1 MGAER
6 RGESASAAI
15 AGALLFL
22 LTALLGLQPLATDLY
37 LPSLPAIGTQFDAAP
52 IAVQSTLSVF
62 MLAFAVFQ
70 LVVGPMSD
78 RFGRRPIVLGG
89 VAMFVLASIAGAA
102 APSLGWLIAARLV
115 QAIGVCSAV
124 LCARAI
130 VRDLYAPEPGMR
142 VLARV
147 MGWMGVVTLL
157 GPVAGGAL
165 QSLFG
170 WRATF
175 ATLAAIGLIV
185 LLVAARVLDETN
197 THRNARA
204 THPGELVANYLSI
217 ARSATF
223 RANAL
228 VATASYMSLFSFISG
243 SSFLLIEVLAMPPAL
258 FGVAFGGITLGFMT
272 GTLLARRFQALLGIA
287 GTAAAG
293 GVVSMIAGWTM
304 AALALAGVEQVAAIV
319 VPMFF
324 MLIGHGLVQPSGQI
338 GAISGFP
345 RNTGAAAALLGFAM
359 FISAAIAAWWVGAS
373 HDGTTLPLA
382 LTVAAITTLTAAS
395 GVRLLHAERRNG
407 ASGTTPAQ
415 PAAQAPS
422 PTPKTALAPAPA
434 PAAGTSA
441 APAQPSND

>member
-1 MGAER
+1 MGADR

-15 AGALLFL
+15 AGATLFL
-22 LTALLGLQPLATDLY
+22 LTALLGLQPLSTDLY
-37 LPSLPAIGTQFDAAP
+37 LPSLPAIGTQFGAAP

-70 LVVGPMSD
+70 LIVGPMSD

-89 VAMFVLASIAGAA
+89 LAMFVLASIAGAA
-102 APSLGWLIAARLV
+102 AQSLGWLIAARLV
-115 QAIGVCSAV
+115 QAIGVCCTV
-124 LCARAI
+124 LGARAI

-147 MGWMGVVTLL
+147 MGWMGVVTLG

-175 ATLAAIGLIV
+175 ATLAALGLIV
-185 LLVAARVLDETN
+185 LLTAARVLDETN
-197 THRNARA
+197 THRNPRA
-204 THPGELVANYLSI
+204 TRPSELLANYVSI
-217 ARSATF
+217 AGSATF
-223 RANAL
+223 RAYAL

-258 FGVAFGGITLGFMT
+258 FGVAFGGVTLGFVT
-272 GTLLARRFQALLGIA
+272 GTLLARRFQTRLGIV

-293 GVVSMIAGWTM
+293 GIVSMISGWTT

-324 MLIGHGLVQPSGQI
+324 MLLGHGLVQPSGQM
-338 GAISGFP
+338 GAISEFP
-345 RNTGAAAALLGFAM
+345 RKAGAAAALLGFTM
-359 FISAAIAAWWVGAS
+359 FIAAAISGWWVGAIN
-373 HDGTTLPLA
+373 DGTTLPLA

-395 GVRLLHAERRNG
+395 GVRLLRAERRNAG
-407 ASGTTPAQ
+407 SGTVT
-415 PAAQAPS
+415 S
-422 PTPKTALAPAPA
+422 PAPA
-434 PAAGTSA
+434 R
-441 APAQPSND
+441 PSND